1 MSDFSTG
8 NGDGSLPE
16 IRSPMEPHGS
26 YRGDDWSP
34 ERLAF
39 HQNLESFADRV
50 GLIVGLQSNGK
61 ISQEEAYS
69 RIKRLWK
76 EIKQS
81 KDVLLSAGESP

>member
-1 MSDFSTG
+1 MSESPTG
-8 NGDGSLPE
+8 NGDGAARE

-61 ISQEEAYS
+61 IGQEQAYS
-69 RIKRLWK
+69 QIKKLWK

-81 KDVLLSAGESP
+81 KDALLKAGESL